1 MPGMTLRRVAIAA
14 VRAILVVLTLAVAF
28 AVGAVFLVPIAI
40 FVPPLA
46 GLLAIWLTVYV
57 LAAT

>member
-1 MPGMTLRRVAIAA
+1 MSLRRAA
-14 VRAILVVLTLAVAF
+14 FAVTRGILVLLTLAAAL
-28 AVGAVFLVPIAI
+28 AVGAVFVVPMAI

-46 GLLAIWLTVYV
+46 GLLAIWLTLYV

>member
-1 MPGMTLRRVAIAA
+1 MSLRRVALA
-14 VRAILVVLTLAVAF
+14 VTRAILVLLTLAAAL
-28 AVGAVFLVPIAI
+28 AVGAVFVVPIAI

-46 GLLAIWLTVYV
+46 GLLAIWLTLYV

>member
-1 MPGMTLRRVAIAA
+1 MSLRRAVLAA
-14 VRAILVVLTLAVAF
+14 CRAILVLLTLAAAF
-28 AVGAVFLVPIAI
+28 AVCAVFVVPIAI

-46 GLLAIWLTVYV
+46 GLLAIWLTIFV

>member
-1 MPGMTLRRVAIAA
+1 MSLRRAA
-14 VRAILVVLTLAVAF
+14 LAVGRAILVLVTLAAAF
-28 AVGAVFLVPIAI
+28 SVGAVFVVPIAI

-46 GLLAIWLTVYV
+46 GLLAIWLTLLV

>member
-1 MPGMTLRRVAIAA
+1 MSLRRVAFA
-14 VRAILVVLTLAVAF
+14 VARASLVLVTLAAAL
-28 AVGAVFLVPIAI
+28 AVGAVFVVPIAI

-46 GLLAIWLTVYV
+46 GLLAIWLTLYV